1 MFLEESMRSELIFGA
16 MVHVPNRYQLTKLV
30 ALACRALHRPGTRVQ
45 DTMNDVLT
53 RFGQANPVAYLQTGD
68 ESANTAVSR
77 KKPHPSWGREA
88 MLELER
94 IIGDQSLQ
102 VSGPTAHLAS
112 SLLDS
117 SALPPGVLFTTVDLM
132 LPAQHAE

>member
-30 ALACRALHRPGTRVQ
+30 ALTCRALHRPGNRVQ

-53 RFGQANPVAYLQTGD
+53 RFGQANPVAYLQTAD
-68 ESANTAVSR
+68 ESANTAVPR
-77 KKPHPSWGREA
+77 KKPHPSWGLEA

-94 IIGDQSLQ
+94 IIGDQSIQ
-102 VSGPTAHLAS
+102 VSGPTAHPAS

-117 SALPPGVLFTTVDLM
+117 STLPPGVLFTTVDLM